1 MRHCVIIVAGGSG
14 SRFGSAVPK
23 QFLELVGKPVLMR
36 TIDAFEHVLA
46 QQEHEI
52 TVVLPQ
58 AQIGYWQQL
67 CKSNGFATAHK
78 VVAGGSTRF
87 ESVKNGLGSFGSF
100 AADDLVAV
108 HDGVRPLVAPSVIT
122 GTFAL
127 AAEKGSAIPV
137 VKVVDSVRLLGS
149 DGKSVAVDRSTLR
162 AVQTPQTF
170 NAQML
175 SAAYNV
181 DYDPLF
187 TDDASV
193 FERTGHDVWL
203 CDGDERNLKIT
214 HKLDLTIAEKILDS
228 E

>member
-1 MRHCVIIVAGGSG
+1 MIIVAGGSG

-23 QFLELVGKPVLMR
+23 QFLELAGKPVLML
-36 TIDAFEHVLA
+36 TIDAFEQALA
-46 QQEHEI
+46 QKSHEI

-58 AQIGYWQQL
+58 AQINYWQQL
-67 CKSNGFATAHK
+67 CKSYGFATAHK
-78 VVAGGSTRF
+78 VVAGGNTRF

-108 HDGVRPLVAPSVIT
+108 HDGVRPLVTPRVIAD
-122 GTFAL
+122 TFAM

-137 VKVVDSVRLLGS
+137 VRVVDSVRLLGD
-149 DGKSVAVDRSTLR
+149 DGKSEAMDRSKLR

-175 SAAYNV
+175 SAAYDV

-193 FERTGHDVWL
+193 FERAGHEVWL

-214 HKLDLTIAEKILDS
+214 HKLDLTIAEKLLES

>member
-1 MRHCVIIVAGGSG
+1 MIIVAGGSG

-23 QFLELVGKPVLMR
+23 QFLELAGKPVLML
-36 TIDAFEHVLA
+36 TIDAFEQALA
-46 QQEHEI
+46 QKSHEI

-58 AQIGYWQQL
+58 AQINYWQQL
-67 CKSNGFATAHK
+67 CKSYGFATAHK
-78 VVAGGSTRF
+78 VVAGGNTRF

-108 HDGVRPLVAPSVIT
+108 HDGVRPLVTPRVIAD
-122 GTFAL
+122 TFAL

-137 VKVVDSVRLLGS
+137 VRVVDSVRLLG
-149 DGKSVAVDRSTLR
+149 DGGKSEVIDRSKLR

-175 SAAYNV
+175 SAAYDV

-193 FERTGHDVWL
+193 FERAGHEVWL

-214 HKLDLTIAEKILDS
+214 HKLDLTLAEKLLES

>member
-1 MRHCVIIVAGGSG
+1 MIIVAGGSG

-23 QFLELVGKPVLMR
+23 QFLELAGKPVLML
-36 TIDAFEHVLA
+36 TIDAFEQALA
-46 QQEHEI
+46 QKSHEI

-67 CKSNGFATAHK
+67 CKSYGFATAHK
-78 VVAGGSTRF
+78 VVAGGNTRF

-100 AADDLVAV
+100 AAEDLVAV
-108 HDGVRPLVAPSVIT
+108 HDGVRPLVTPRVIAD
-122 GTFAL
+122 TFAM

-137 VKVVDSVRLLGS
+137 VRVVDSVRLLGD
-149 DGKSVAVDRSTLR
+149 DGKSQAMDRSKLR

-175 SAAYNV
+175 SAAYDV

-193 FERTGHDVWL
+193 FERAGHEVWL

-214 HKLDLTIAEKILDS
+214 HKLDLTIAEKLLES

>member
-1 MRHCVIIVAGGSG
+1 MIIVAGGSG

-23 QFLELVGKPVLMR
+23 QFLELAGKPVLML
-36 TIDAFEHVLA
+36 TIDAFEQALA
-46 QQEHEI
+46 QKSHEI

-67 CKSNGFATAHK
+67 CKSYGFATAHK
-78 VVAGGSTRF
+78 VVAGGNTRF

-100 AADDLVAV
+100 AAEDLVAV
-108 HDGVRPLVAPSVIT
+108 HDGVRPLVTPRVIAD
-122 GTFAL
+122 TFAL

-137 VKVVDSVRLLGS
+137 VRVVDSVRLLG
-149 DGKSVAVDRSTLR
+149 DGGKSEVIDRSKLR

-175 SAAYNV
+175 SAAYDV

-193 FERTGHDVWL
+193 FERAGHEVWL

-214 HKLDLTIAEKILDS
+214 HKLDLTIAEKLLES

>member
-1 MRHCVIIVAGGSG
+1 MIIVAGGSG

-23 QFLELVGKPVLMR
+23 QFLELAGKPVLML
-36 TIDAFEHVLA
+36 TIDAFEQALA
-46 QQEHEI
+46 QKSHEI

-58 AQIGYWQQL
+58 AQINYWQQL
-67 CKSNGFATAHK
+67 CKSYGFATAHK
-78 VVAGGSTRF
+78 VVAGGNTRF

-108 HDGVRPLVAPSVIT
+108 HDGVRPLVTPRVIAD
-122 GTFAL
+122 TFAL

-137 VKVVDSVRLLGS
+137 VRVVDSVRLLGD
-149 DGKSVAVDRSTLR
+149 DGKSEAMDRSKLR

-175 SAAYNV
+175 SAAYDV

-193 FERTGHDVWL
+193 FERAGHEVWL

-214 HKLDLTIAEKILDS
+214 HKLDLTIAEKLLES

>member
-1 MRHCVIIVAGGSG
+1 MIIVAGGSG

-23 QFLELVGKPVLMR
+23 QFLELAGKPVLML
-36 TIDAFEHVLA
+36 TIDAFEQALA
-46 QQEHEI
+46 QKSHEI

-67 CKSNGFATAHK
+67 CKSYGFATAHK
-78 VVAGGSTRF
+78 VVAGGNTRF

-100 AADDLVAV
+100 AAEDLVAV
-108 HDGVRPLVAPSVIT
+108 HDGVRPLVTPRVIAD
-122 GTFAL
+122 TFAM

-137 VKVVDSVRLLGS
+137 VRVVDSVRLLGD
-149 DGKSVAVDRSTLR
+149 DGKSEAMDRSKLR

-175 SAAYNV
+175 SAAYDV

-193 FERTGHDVWL
+193 FERAGHEVWL
-203 CDGDERNLKIT
+203 CYGDERNLKIT
-214 HKLDLTIAEKILDS
+214 HKLDLTIAEKLLES

>member
-23 QFLELVGKPVLMR
+23 QFLELAGKPVLML
-36 TIDAFEHVLA
+36 TIDAFEQALA
-46 QQEHEI
+46 QKSHEI

-67 CKSNGFATAHK
+67 CKSYGFATAHK
-78 VVAGGSTRF
+78 VVAGGNTRF

-100 AADDLVAV
+100 AAEDLVAV
-108 HDGVRPLVAPSVIT
+108 HDGVRPLVTPRVIAD
-122 GTFAL
+122 TFAM

-137 VKVVDSVRLLGS
+137 VRVVDSVRLLG
-149 DGKSVAVDRSTLR
+149 DGGKSEVIDRSKLR

-175 SAAYNV
+175 SAAYDV

-193 FERTGHDVWL
+193 FERAGHEVWL

-214 HKLDLTIAEKILDS
+214 HKLDLTIAEKLLES

>member
-1 MRHCVIIVAGGSG
+1 MIIVAGGSG

-23 QFLELVGKPVLMR
+23 QFLELAGKPVLML
-36 TIDAFEHVLA
+36 TIDAFEQALA
-46 QQEHEI
+46 QKSHEI

-67 CKSNGFATAHK
+67 CKSYGFATAHK
-78 VVAGGSTRF
+78 VVAGGNTRF

-100 AADDLVAV
+100 AAEDLVAV
-108 HDGVRPLVAPSVIT
+108 HDGVRPLVTPRVIAD
-122 GTFAL
+122 TFAM

-137 VKVVDSVRLLGS
+137 VRVVDSVRLLG
-149 DGKSVAVDRSTLR
+149 DGGKSEVIDRSKLR

-175 SAAYNV
+175 SAAYDV

-193 FERTGHDVWL
+193 FERAGHEVWL

-214 HKLDLTIAEKILDS
+214 HKLDLTIAEKLLES

>member
-1 MRHCVIIVAGGSG
+1 MIIVAGGSG

-23 QFLELVGKPVLMR
+23 QFLELAGKPVLML
-36 TIDAFEHVLA
+36 TIDAFEQALA
-46 QQEHEI
+46 QKSHEI

-67 CKSNGFATAHK
+67 CKSYGFATAHK
-78 VVAGGSTRF
+78 VVAGGNTRF

-100 AADDLVAV
+100 AAEDLVAV
-108 HDGVRPLVAPSVIT
+108 HDGVRPLVTPRVIAD
-122 GTFAL
+122 TFAM

-137 VKVVDSVRLLGS
+137 VRVVDSVRLLGD
-149 DGKSVAVDRSTLR
+149 DGKSEAMDRSKLR
-162 AVQTPQTF
+162 AVQTPQMF

-175 SAAYNV
+175 SAAYDV

-193 FERTGHDVWL
+193 FERAGHEVWL

-214 HKLDLTIAEKILDS
+214 HKLDLTIAEKLLES

>member
-1 MRHCVIIVAGGSG
+1 MIIVAGGSG

-23 QFLELVGKPVLMR
+23 QFLELAGKPVLML
-36 TIDAFEHVLA
+36 TIDAFEQALA
-46 QQEHEI
+46 QKSHEI

-67 CKSNGFATAHK
+67 CKSYGFATAHK
-78 VVAGGSTRF
+78 VVAGGNTRF

-100 AADDLVAV
+100 AAEDLVAV
-108 HDGVRPLVAPSVIT
+108 HDGVRPLVTPRVIAD
-122 GTFAL
+122 TFAM

-137 VKVVDSVRLLGS
+137 VRVVDSVRLLGD
-149 DGKSVAVDRSTLR
+149 DGKSEAMDRCKLR

-175 SAAYNV
+175 SAAYDV

-193 FERTGHDVWL
+193 FERAGHEVWL

-214 HKLDLTIAEKILDS
+214 HKLDLTIAEKLLES

>member
-14 SRFGSAVPK
+14 SRVGSAVPK
-23 QFLELVGKPVLMR
+23 QFLELAGKPVLML
-36 TIDAFEHVLA
+36 TIDAFEQALA
-46 QQEHEI
+46 QKSHEI

-67 CKSNGFATAHK
+67 CKSYGFATAHK
-78 VVAGGSTRF
+78 VVAGGNTRF

-100 AADDLVAV
+100 AAEDLVAV
-108 HDGVRPLVAPSVIT
+108 HDGVRPLVTPRVIAD
-122 GTFAL
+122 TFAM

-137 VKVVDSVRLLGS
+137 VRVVDSVRLLGD
-149 DGKSVAVDRSTLR
+149 DGKSEAMDRSKLR

-175 SAAYNV
+175 SAAYDV

-193 FERTGHDVWL
+193 FERAGHEVWL

-214 HKLDLTIAEKILDS
+214 HKLDLTIAEKLLES